1 MHLNNIHPIM
11 NDRSNFIAYTVFKKY
26 WNRLFSIICLTVGV
40 LLSSSCEKEIDI
52 ELKGA
57 DQRYVIEGVITD
69 QEGGCKVLI
78 SKTKDFND
86 DNSRVT
92 VTGAQVFIS
101 EGAETHEL
109 QETEVGTYTAP
120 TLRGLEGHTYNL
132 RVQIGTEIFTSSST
146 MPALVKM
153 DSLYIVDDLIFGD
166 NYKLPTIDFQDPA
179 NVVNSY
185 RFLLYVNGVKK
196 KQIFVINDELSN
208 GKANSIRLYADVGED
223 EDNPENR
230 RIRSGDLVRVEMLG
244 IDQAVYKYF
253 FSLDNSATGENQS
266 ATPSNPVSNIQG
278 NALGY
283 FSAHNIQSKEIS
295 VP

>member
-1 MHLNNIHPIM
+1 MM
-11 NDRSNFIAYTVFKKY
+11 NHCSNFRVYAVFKKY
-26 WNRLFSIICLTVGV
+26 WNRSLTIICLAMGV
-40 LLSSSCEKEIDI
+40 LLNSSCEKEIDI

-57 DQRYVIEGVITD
+57 DQRYVIEGIITD

-78 SKTKDFND
+78 SKTKDFNE
-86 DNSRVT
+86 DNSRIT
-92 VTGAQVFIS
+92 VAGARVVIS
-101 EGAETHEL
+101 EGTETYEL
-109 QETEVGTYTAP
+109 QETAAGTYTSP
-120 TLRGLEGHTYNL
+120 TLKGVEGHTYKL
-132 RVQIGTEIFTSSST
+132 DVQIGTETFTSTST

-166 NYKLPTIDFQDPA
+166 NYKLPTVDFQDPGNVA
-179 NVVNSY
+179 NNY
-185 RFLLYVNGVKK
+185 RFLLFVNDVKK

-244 IDQAVYKYF
+244 IDQSVYKYF
-253 FSLDNSATGENQS
+253 FSLDNSATGDNQS
-266 ATPSNPVSNIQG
+266 ATPANPVSNIKG

-283 FSAHNIQSKEIS
+283 FSAHNSQSKEIR

>member
-1 MHLNNIHPIM
+1 MQAHKNIYFIM
-11 NDRSNFIAYTVFKKY
+11 NKCSVFRKS
-26 WNRLFSIICLTVGV
+26 WNRLLPIISFAIGI
-40 LLSSSCEKEIDI
+40 LSMSSCEKEVDI
-52 ELKGA
+52 VLKGA

-78 SKTKDFND
+78 SKTKDFNE
-86 DNSRVT
+86 DNSRIT
-92 VTGAQVFIS
+92 VSGAQVTIS
-101 EGAETHEL
+101 DGSETYQL
-109 QETEVGTYTAP
+109 QESSAGTYTNP
-120 TLRGLEGHTYNL
+120 QLKGLQGHTYNL
-132 RVQIGTEIFTSSST
+132 NIQIDSEVFTSSST
-146 MPALVKM
+146 MPALVHM

-179 NVVNSY
+179 EIVNNY

-208 GKANSIRLYADVGED
+208 GKANAIRLYADVGED

-230 RIRSGDLVRVEMLG
+230 RIRSGDHVKVEMLG

-266 ATPSNPVSNIQG
+266 ATPANPVSNIKG

-283 FSAHNIQSKEIS
+283 FSAHNIQSKEVN